1 MNPKKIIV
9 TGAAGFLGSHLTD
22 ALLAQSP
29 GNFVLGIDNLCTG
42 NLANLAHLAGE
53 PRFTFLNQD
62 ITLPFDPG
70 PVDYIFNFASPASPV
85 DYDRLGPETLLVGSA
100 GTIHMLNLARKY
112 SAGFLQAST
121 SECYGD
127 PEVHPQVETYWGRV
141 NPIGPRSVYD
151 ESKRFS
157 EAAVTAWHR
166 YYGVDTHMVRIFNT
180 YGPRLQ
186 ASDGRVISSFM
197 MQALSGQPLT
207 VYGDGLQTRSFCY
220 VSDLIAGIVRL
231 SESAE
236 HTPVNIGNPT
246 EFTMLECAQEI
257 LSVTGSKS
265 AIVHQPLPK
274 DDPTRRRPDIAK
286 ARALLGWEP
295 TVALREGLQ
304 KSLAYFQACLAA
316 ASK

>member
-1 MNPKKIIV
+1 MKQKKIIV

-22 ALLAQSP
+22 ALLAQSE
-29 GNFVLGIDNLCTG
+29 GHSVLGIDNLCTC

-62 ITLPFDPG
+62 ITLAFDPG
-70 PVDYIFNFASPASPV
+70 PADFDFIFNFASPASPV

-100 GTIHMLNLARKY
+100 GTIHMLNLARKH

-166 YYGVDTHMVRIFNT
+166 NT
-180 YGPRLQ
+180 VSIPTWS
-186 ASDGRVISSFM
+186 ASS
-197 MQALSGQPLT
+197 T
-207 VYGDGLQTRSFCY
+207 
-220 VSDLIAGIVRL
+220 
-231 SESAE
+231 
-236 HTPVNIGNPT
+236 
-246 EFTMLECAQEI
+246 
-257 LSVTGSKS
+257 
-265 AIVHQPLPK
+265 
-274 DDPTRRRPDIAK
+274 
-286 ARALLGWEP
+286 P
-295 TVALREGLQ
+295 TVR
-304 KSLAYFQACLAA
+304 ACRPTTA
-316 ASK
+316 ASSPTS